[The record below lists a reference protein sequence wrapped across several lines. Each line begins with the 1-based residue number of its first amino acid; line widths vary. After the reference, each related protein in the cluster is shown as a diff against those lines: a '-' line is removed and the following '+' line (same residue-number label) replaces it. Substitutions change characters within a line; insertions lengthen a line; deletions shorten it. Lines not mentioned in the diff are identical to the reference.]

1 MKDSRPEQD
10 SVLRLEVTA
19 QQFSRAM
26 KIVHSWQKRAT
37 DGALLFPSYSYLN
50 IVVPLKEVAESLNAC
65 GETIKLHKLTWMLD
79 DEIGANFA
87 EWELSYQYV
96 KKLRDLNQ
104 QANVSETKLQH
115 TIGNSEGLALEKR

>member
-1 MKDSRPEQD
+1 
-10 SVLRLEVTA
+10 
-19 QQFSRAM
+19 M
-26 KIVHSWQKRAT
+26 KIVHSWQKRAR
-37 DGALLFPSYSYLN
+37 DGALLFPPHSYLN
-50 IVVPLKEVAESLNAC
+50 VVVPLKEVAESLNAC
-65 GETIKLHKLTWMLD
+65 GETFKLHKLTWMVD

-96 KKLRDLNQ
+96 KRLLDLNQ